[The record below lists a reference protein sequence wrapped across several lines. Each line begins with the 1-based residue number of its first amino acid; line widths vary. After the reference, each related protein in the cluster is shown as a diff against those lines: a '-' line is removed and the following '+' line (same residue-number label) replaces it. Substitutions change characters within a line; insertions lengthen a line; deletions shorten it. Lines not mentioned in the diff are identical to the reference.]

1 MDFNMEVPKKIIIAV
16 DGYSSTGKS
25 TLAKKL
31 AKKLGYVYVD
41 TGAMY
46 RAVSLYAMQNG
57 YISKETFDKA
67 GLISNLDHIDL
78 QFKFN
83 SKLGFS
89 EIFLNGKNVENN
101 IRSLEVSNV
110 VSKVAAVSEVRVK
123 LVEQQHKMG
132 INKGIVMDGRD
143 IGTVVFPD
151 ADIKIFMTAS
161 AEKRAQRRFNEMID
175 NGVDTTYA
183 SVLDN
188 VNSRDLLD
196 TTRKDSP
203 LIKAAD
209 AAEIDNS
216 DLNVNQTFEK
226 VYRYVIKKIKD
237 N

>member
-25 TLAKKL
+25 TLAKRL

-57 YISKETFDKA
+57 YVSKETFDKA

-89 EIFLNGKNVENN
+89 EIFLNGKNVEND

-132 INKGIVMDGRD
+132 MNKGIVMDGRD

-151 ADIKIFMTAS
+151 DIAFGFTDIPSRSMPSNGFRSNSSPLLLFSAFSGEALFIFLGETHISSRFNPSKGSILS
-161 AEKRAQRRFNEMID
+161 AE
-175 NGVDTTYA
+175 
-183 SVLDN
+183 
-188 VNSRDLLD
+188 
-196 TTRKDSP
+196 
-203 LIKAAD
+203 
-209 AAEIDNS
+209 
-216 DLNVNQTFEK
+216 
-226 VYRYVIKKIKD
+226 
-237 N
+237 